1 MKTQL
6 ITLTTDFG
14 EGSPYVAQMKA
25 VILTIHPQ
33 ATLIDI
39 THSIS
44 PQDIR
49 YGALVLDDVAPRFP
63 AATMHV
69 CVVDPGVGT
78 GRKIVYAGI
87 GDQQFIAPDNGLLSL
102 VARRFPTSDVIAVES
117 RRYWREPVSSTFH
130 GRDILAPVAAHVS
143 RGVAPGQ
150 LGPRHSDL
158 VQLSWPA
165 VWSSAR
171 SLTGAVLAVDHF
183 GNLVTNITRAM
194 ISPELPCQDVRVACG
209 GHACDALVQTYGDA
223 TPGQL
228 VALFGSADRLEIA
241 VTNGSAAQRL
251 GVEANT
257 PVRVSW

>member
-1 MKTQL
+1 MTHSVGLGGAADLDPTDAAMKTQL

-87 GDQQFIAPDNGLLSL
+87 GNQQFVAPDNGLLSL
-102 VARRFPTSDVIAVES
+102 VAA
-117 RRYWREPVSSTFH
+117 PVSH
-130 GRDILAPVAAHVS
+130 ERRDCRRVAA
-143 RGVAPGQ
+143 
-150 LGPRHSDL
+150 L
-158 VQLSWPA
+158 
-165 VWSSAR
+165 
-171 SLTGAVLAVDHF
+171 LA
-183 GNLVTNITRAM
+183 
-194 ISPELPCQDVRVACG
+194 
-209 GHACDALVQTYGDA
+209 
-223 TPGQL
+223 
-228 VALFGSADRLEIA
+228 
-241 VTNGSAAQRL
+241 
-251 GVEANT
+251 
-257 PVRVSW
+257 

>member
-39 THSIS
+39 SHSIT

-49 YGALVLDDVAPRFP
+49 YGALVLDDVAPQFP
-63 AATMHV
+63 TATLHV

-87 GDQQFIAPDNGLLSL
+87 GNQQFVAPDNGLLSL
-102 VARRFPTSDVIAVES
+102 VARRFPPGDLIAIEA

-143 RGVAPGQ
+143 CGVAPGE
-150 LGPRHSDL
+150 LGSRQADL

-165 VWSSAR
+165 VCSSAR
-171 SLTGAVLAVDHF
+171 SLEGTVLAIDHF
-183 GNLVTNITRAM
+183 GNLLTNITRSM
-194 ISPELPCQDVRVACG
+194 VPRQLPRQDMRVACG
-209 GHACDALVQTYGDA
+209 GHICEALVQTYGDA
-223 TPGQL
+223 TTGQL
-228 VALFGSADRLEIA
+228 VALFGSTDRLEIA
-241 VTNGSAAQRL
+241 VTSGSAAQL
-251 GVEANT
+251 LQAEANT